1 MLLGLWPNY
10 WEDWESYHLVTFDGI
25 NRTITINSQV
35 HELNVKEDI
44 YSAWKEWMVIRD
56 NSKFPPA
63 FRAIGGDPVGSG
75 LNAGDIY
82 FLINQWQIVV
92 PQNVRVNGV
101 IYHDEAPLLEPFIV
115 LPGGGVIS
123 TVSNLVQTATFS
135 EPLDYQRMVD
145 AVVEGTNNEAV
156 RLQAIEVTLDNVK
169 TLIENGDVD
178 LTEVLYELSKVG
190 KKVDDTQAMVLSG
203 Q

>member
-1 MLLGLWPNY
+1 MLLGLWTNY
-10 WEDWESYHLVTFDGI
+10 WEDWEGFHSVTFDGTR
-25 NRTITINSQV
+25 RTITINPQV

-44 YSAWKEWMVIRD
+44 YSAWKEWMQIRD
-56 NSKFPPA
+56 HSKFPPA
-63 FRAIGGDPVGSG
+63 FRTIGGDPVGGG

-82 FLINQWQIVV
+82 FLTNEWQIVV
-92 PQNVRVNGV
+92 PQNVRINGV
-101 IYHDEAPLLEPFIV
+101 IYHDDAPLLEPFIV
-115 LPGGGVIS
+115 SQVGGVIS

-145 AVVEGTNNEAV
+145 AVVEGTNDEAA

-178 LTEVLYELSKVG
+178 LTEVLYELSRVG
-190 KKVDDTQAMVLSG
+190 KKVDDTQAMVLAG
-203 Q
+203 